1 MNRFLLFAY
10 DQYYPMGGMDDCVFM
25 SNDPDEVVRQW
36 KLHIADYSHVYD
48 CESGRQYEGI
58 EEFVAKFG

>member
-1 MNRFLLFAY
+1 MNRFLLFAF
-10 DQYYPMGGMDDCVFM
+10 DQYYPNGGMDDCVFM

-36 KLHIADYSHVYD
+36 KLHGDHSHVYD